1 MLGLN
6 SRLRFY
12 SMTKTIILTNTADTN
27 LMKALFILSFALSV
41 FLTTKSYASTLKIAT
56 LSPDGS
62 QWMITMKKAAK
73 EVETATEGRVKFRFY
88 PGGVMG
94 SDEAVLKKMRFGQ
107 LHGAAV
113 PGGAL
118 SKFAPN
124 TQVYNLPLLF
134 SSYEE
139 VDYVRNKLDAK
150 ISAAYEAAGFVN
162 FGLAEGGFA
171 YLMAKNAEIASPADL
186 QKHKVWVP
194 SNDPASQSAAKT
206 FEIAPIPLTLGD
218 VLAGLQTGLVDT
230 VTSSPIGTIAL
241 QWHTQVTSIT
251 DMPLVYFYGV
261 LAISEKAFNKI
272 NSEDQTIV
280 RRIMSDAFK
289 KIDAQNR
296 KDNESAFAALKAQG
310 IKLIKPDQQQMS
322 SWQEKTNASISNY
335 LKEGGIS
342 EAAFNEVIAVL
353 AEAKK

>member
-1 MLGLN
+1 
-6 SRLRFY
+6 
-12 SMTKTIILTNTADTN
+12 
-27 LMKALFILSFALSV
+27 MKALLITLTIITIFLSSHLQA
-41 FLTTKSYASTLKIAT
+41 ATLKIAS

-73 EVETATEGRVKFRFY
+73 DVEKATEGRVKFRFY

-94 SDEAVLKKMRFGQ
+94 SDTAVLKKMRFGQ

-118 SKFAPN
+118 AKFAPN

-139 VDYVRNKLDAK
+139 VDYIRSKLDNK
-150 ISAAYEAAGFVN
+150 ISKAYEDAGFVN

-171 YLMAKNAEIASPADL
+171 YLMAKDAEIASPADL

-194 SNDPASQSAAKT
+194 ADDPASQSAAKT
-206 FEIAPIPLTLGD
+206 FDISPVPLTLGD

-261 LAISEKAFNKI
+261 LAISEKAFKKI
-272 NSEDQTIV
+272 SSDDQKVV
-280 RRIMSDAFK
+280 RSIMTEAFK

-296 KDNESAFAALKAQG
+296 KDNESAFAALQAQG
-310 IKLIKPDQQQMS
+310 IKLVKPSTEQMKDWQQ
-322 SWQEKTNASISNY
+322 KTNASITNY

-342 EAAFNEVIAVL
+342 DAAYQEVMSVL